1 MSEATDPHFHT
12 HQLCNGL
19 QIVGQSMPDFE
30 SVALCFN
37 VRTGARDEEDT
48 RVAGISH
55 FLEHMMFKGTTTLDW
70 QQLKQEFT
78 RIGAEKNGSTEVE
91 YTVECR
97 KVWQSRRGVLLVHS
111 REQEFS

>member
-1 MSEATDPHFHT
+1 MSEATSPYFHT
-12 HQLCNGL
+12 HQLSNGL

-30 SVALCFN
+30 SVALCFY
-37 VRTGARDEEDT
+37 VRTGARDGEDT

-78 RIGAEKNGSTEVE
+78 RIGAEKNGSTSVE
-91 YTVECR
+91 YTVYYGCTGCER
-97 KVWQSRRGVLLVHS
+97 YRSSSSGA
-111 REQEFS
+111 